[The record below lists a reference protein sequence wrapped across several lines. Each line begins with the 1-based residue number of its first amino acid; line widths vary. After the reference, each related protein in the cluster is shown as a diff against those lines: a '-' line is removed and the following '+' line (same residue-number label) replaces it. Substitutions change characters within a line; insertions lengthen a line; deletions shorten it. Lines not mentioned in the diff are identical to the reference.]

1 MNEENK
7 LDDIFRKKLKNPVS
21 DAEYREDDWSRLEQ
35 LLDKKEK
42 KKAFVYWLPVLS
54 GVAAMLFLLAGW
66 WFFRP
71 ATRVHPPHSAQLV
84 KSGDIGNSGANGG
97 PGRQQSYPNQIAR
110 QTGRHPEQLT
120 TKNQGAAFR
129 ASLSPSAPAGR
140 RAAGFTA
147 GIVPD
152 TVNTRIDNGVLDI
165 AQSGFANSAA
175 AVSGVVPVQYKT
187 FKQVAVTGNSR
198 PVITK
203 GALRPQ
209 YTLSFVAAPDVNG
222 VGGLQNGRVGTNAGM
237 IFSARF
243 ADRIAVSSGLM
254 YSSKPYLTSFQGY
267 HTSYQFNQKP
277 SSVLADCRMLDIPIN
292 IGYDIYRRHRNTFSV
307 GTGISSYIMLH
318 QNYTFQYAGQYPAGP
333 SSYNVPGVSKYYF
346 GILNLNASYT
356 RQMNSA
362 VSFTVQPYLKLP
374 LANVGYSQVR
384 LQTAG
389 VAVSINWNLNSSSKP

>member
-21 DAEYREDDWSRLEQ
+21 NAEYNEDDWHGLEQ
-35 LLDKKEK
+35 LLDKKREK
-42 KKAFVYWLPVLS
+42 KGYVYRLPVLS
-54 GVAAMLFLLAGW
+54 GAAAILFLLAGW

-71 ATRVHPPHSAQLV
+71 VPRVRPANGGQLV
-84 KSGDIGNSGANGG
+84 KSGRIGNSGTNGG
-97 PGRQQSYPNQIAR
+97 PGRQQSNRVPAMR
-110 QTGRHPEQLT
+110 QSGNHPEKL
-120 TKNQGAAFR
+120 KNKGEDAALL
-129 ASLSPSAPAGR
+129 ASFSPSAPAGR
-140 RAAGFTA
+140 RVAGFASKAT
-147 GIVPD
+147 PD
-152 TVNTRIDNGVLDI
+152 TANTRNDNGFLYM
-165 AQSGFANSAA
+165 AQSSYGNG
-175 AVSGVVPVQYKT
+175 AVAEQGITPVHYKT
-187 FKQVAVTGNSR
+187 FKQVGATITRIPS
-198 PVITK
+198 ITK
-203 GALRPQ
+203 NALHPQ
-209 YTLSFVAAPDVNG
+209 YALSFVAAPDVNG
-222 VGGLQNGRVGTNAGM
+222 VGGLQNGRVGTNAGL

-243 ADRIAVSSGLM
+243 ADKITLSSGLM
-254 YSSKPYLTSFQGY
+254 YSSKPYMTNFEGY
-267 HTSYQFNQKP
+267 HTNYQFSQTP

-292 IGYDIYRRHRNTFSV
+292 LGYDIYHRHRNTFSV

-356 RQMNSA
+356 RRMNSA

-389 VAVSINWNLNSSSKP
+389 IAVAINWNLTSSSKP